1 MACNRELITNLN
13 FGEKKIY
20 SLDYFSGD
28 YNHTLYLM
36 KSNDDGSGRDKYY
49 LQLYTIIN
57 GVPTLQG
64 FIYFYLNEQYN
75 SSHFI
80 GMRVP
85 EEFRNLNIGSLL
97 MSLWIDF
104 CLNYDYNYIGVNHK
118 QNKPFLLYMLKQY
131 SFDVYDLSLYDS
143 RLDVIYIHRAID
155 LSDTTKYLTFKD
167 KRHEKTFT
175 QTNSF
180 KMDNY
185 KIVTDPFSVY
195 ETGKVILPLQNIK
208 RNPVDYYL
216 KDKDDA
222 ALRAEKVMSNHRK

>member
-1 MACNRELITNLN
+1 MNTTNC
-13 FGEKKIY
+13 FIH
-20 SLDYFSGD
+20 SLQQIVLS
-28 YNHTLYLM
+28 
-36 KSNDDGSGRDKYY
+36 
-49 LQLYTIIN
+49 
-57 GVPTLQG
+57 
-64 FIYFYLNEQYN
+64 FYQI
-75 SSHFI
+75 SS
-80 GMRVP
+80 
-85 EEFRNLNIGSLL
+85 
-97 MSLWIDF
+97 
-104 CLNYDYNYIGVNHK
+104 
-118 QNKPFLLYMLKQY
+118 KQY

-167 KRHEKTFT
+167 KHHEKTFT